1 VRDGSGHSEFP
12 GADAKP
18 NSGYETMTK
27 QPMLTVTIG
36 LLVGTF
42 LIDTQIYRYFC
53 LGAFTALLAS
63 TVLLLAVTKV
73 TIWPATI
80 VLRRGRTLS
89 AL

>member
-1 VRDGSGHSEFP
+1 
-12 GADAKP
+12 
-18 NSGYETMTK
+18 MTK
-27 QPMLTVTIG
+27 QQTIENSVPFSVLATAMLTVTIG